1 MNPSDRQDYTLRDG
15 KSPINQVEGENNP
28 INNGVKEED
37 NSPHKGMKKEEH
49 SLHYG
54 MKDEKNSPMK
64 KSEGERDWR
73 KQPTPESDTD
83 EDWSSGFVTGEG
95 ASGGEPF
102 THIEEIYLSKSGF
115 NRLFKAERYGRFH
128 VLKALKEEFM
138 HQPFAEQMLHKEFVI
153 SYPLDHPHICR
164 TLAEERVPG
173 LGHVLVQE
181 YVDGVNLRQWMDQ
194 GEPTLEQA
202 RSLLLEICSAVSYL
216 HNRQIIHRDIKP
228 ENVMVTR
235 NGQHAKLIDFNLSD
249 GDSFSQLK
257 ESAGTRIYM
266 APEVIE
272 GESLPDQR
280 ADIYSLGILIGEMAQ
295 RLHDKELASLSRSC
309 TKRQREERLPSAE
322 AVMQRLTQR
331 PRKGWKIGVV
341 LLGIAL
347 LTGASL
353 FIFRQ
358 SGAPQEPANLYPTY
372 GNFCL
377 STSSLRLIEEQE
389 RIWQMKE
396 QLTLIEMRQDSLQLI
411 HRLHQTLDEEFPL
424 PIQRQSKAYTQQWNA
439 MVQEVNRICQSAIR
453 SKRPQ

>member
-1 MNPSDRQDYTLRDG
+1 MKEEKNSLH
-15 KSPINQVEGENNP
+15 S
-28 INNGVKEED
+28 GVKEEN
-37 NSPHKGMKKEEH
+37 NSLYDRTE
-49 SLHYG
+49 S
-54 MKDEKNSPMK
+54 EKNSPMK
-64 KSEGERDWR
+64 RPEGEQVLRE
-73 KQPTPESDTD
+73 QPSPENDTD

-95 ASGGEPF
+95 ASSGEPF
-102 THIEEIYLSKSGF
+102 RHIEEIFVSKSGF

-153 SYPLDHPHICR
+153 SYPLDHPNICR
-164 TLAEERVPG
+164 TLAEEMVPK

-181 YVDGVNLRQWMDQ
+181 YVDGMNLRQWMDQ
-194 GEPTLEQA
+194 SEPTPEQA

-280 ADIYSLGILIGEMAQ
+280 ADIYSLGILIGQMAQ

-309 TKRQREERLPSAE
+309 TKRRREERLPSAE

-331 PRKGWKIGVV
+331 PRKDWKIGAV
-341 LLGIAL
+341 LIGIAL
-347 LTGASL
+347 LIGASL

-358 SGAPQEPANLYPTY
+358 SGAPHKPANLYPTY

-377 STSSLRLIEEQE
+377 STSSIRLIEEQK

-396 QLTLIEMRQDSLQLI
+396 QLTPIEMTQDSLQLI
-411 HRLHQTLDEEFPL
+411 HRLHQTLQEEFPL
-424 PIQRQSKAYTQQWNA
+424 PVQRQSKAYIQQWNA

-453 SKRPQ
+453 SKQPR